1 VRTILGLGALLL
13 MILAIIWTQ
22 QRRLMYFPF
31 GRVPNPSAVDLKRAT
46 AVTFDTGD
54 GLTLNGWFITP
65 ASAPRFTLVV
75 FNGNAGNRAHRAPLA
90 RALAAEGFAVL
101 LLDYRGYGGNPGSP
115 TEAGLQIDARA
126 ARNYLLGRHDIDATR
141 LVYFGE
147 SLGSAVAVEL
157 AVEHSPAALILRSP
171 FTSAVDVGQFHYRLL
186 PVRWLLR
193 DRFPSIDRIA
203 HVRAPVL
210 VIAGDRDGIVPVD
223 QSKRLYEA
231 ANAPKRL
238 VIISGADHNDDALQD
253 GSQMIDAILQFLTA
267 NVN

>member
-1 VRTILGLGALLL
+1 

-31 GRVPNPSAVDLKRAT
+31 GRVPDPSAVDLERAS
-46 AVTFDTGD
+46 AVTFDTSD
-54 GLTLNGWFITP
+54 GLTLNGWFIAP
-65 ASAPRFTLVV
+65 ASAPRSTLVV
-75 FNGNAGNRAHRAPLA
+75 FNGNGGNRAHRASLA

-115 TEAGLQIDARA
+115 TEAGLKADARA
-126 ARNYLLGRHDIDATR
+126 AREYLLRRKDIDAKR

-157 AVEHSPAALILRSP
+157 AAEHPPAALILRSP
-171 FTSAVDVGQFHYRLL
+171 FTSAVDVGQFHYRFL
-186 PVRWLLR
+186 PVGWMLR
-193 DRFPSIDRIA
+193 DRFQSIDRIA
-203 HVRAPVL
+203 QVRAPVL
-210 VIAGDRDGIVPVD
+210 VIAGDRDDIVPVD

-231 ANAPKRL
+231 AHAPKKL
-238 VIISGADHNDDALQD
+238 VIISGADHNDDALQA
-253 GSQMIDAILQFLTA
+253 GPEMIDAILQFLTA

>member
-1 VRTILGLGALLL
+1 
-13 MILAIIWTQ
+13 
-22 QRRLMYFPF
+22 
-31 GRVPNPSAVDLKRAT
+31 
-46 AVTFDTGD
+46 
-54 GLTLNGWFITP
+54 
-65 ASAPRFTLVV
+65 
-75 FNGNAGNRAHRAPLA
+75 
-90 RALAAEGFAVL
+90 
-101 LLDYRGYGGNPGSP
+101 LLDYRGYGGNSGSP
-115 TEAGLQIDARA
+115 TEAGLHIDARA

-157 AVEHSPAALILRSP
+157 AAEHPPAALILRSP

-203 HVRAPVL
+203 HVRTPVL

-238 VIISGADHNDDALQD
+238 VIISGADHNDDALQA
-253 GSQMIDAILQFLTA
+253 GSQMIDAILLFLTA

>member
-1 VRTILGLGALLL
+1 
-13 MILAIIWTQ
+13 MILMVIWTQ

-31 GRVPNPSAVDLKRAT
+31 GRVPDPAAVDLKRTT

-54 GLTLNGWFITP
+54 GLTLRGWLINP
-65 ASAPRFTLVV
+65 ASAPRFTVVV
-75 FNGNAGNRAHRAPLA
+75 FNGNGGNRAHRAPLA

-101 LLDYRGYGGNPGSP
+101 LFDYRGYGGNPGSP
-115 TEAGLQIDARA
+115 TEAGLKADARA
-126 ARNYLLGRHDIDATR
+126 ARDYLLRQDIDVER

-157 AVEHSPAALILRSP
+157 AAEHPPAALVLRSP
-171 FTSAVDVGQFHYRLL
+171 FTSAIDVGQFHYRFL

-203 HVRAPVL
+203 KVRAPVL

-223 QSKRLYEA
+223 QSRRLYEA
-231 ANAPKRL
+231 ANGPKAL
-238 VIISGADHNDDALQD
+238 VIIPGANHNDDALQA
-253 GSQMIDAILQFLTA
+253 GRRIIDAILQFLSA